1 MIGLGRALTI
11 ESATSSAIADVRRA
25 WEAAPASS
33 CVEGAPSPVLFASFA
48 FRSPAR
54 SVAFVPALTLID
66 EAGARWVEPV
76 HPLGSKSHLV
86 ASLANAEA
94 IGVVAPDVEVVE
106 PGQELAV
113 VPLVG

>member
-66 EAGARWVEPV
+66 EAGARW
-76 HPLGSKSHLV
+76 
-86 ASLANAEA
+86 A
-94 IGVVAPDVEVVE
+94 ITAGIGDAPD
-106 PGQELAV
+106 PLAAV
-113 VPLVG
+113 DAAVACLL

>member
-11 ESATSSAIADVRRA
+11 ESATPGPIADVRRA
-25 WEAAPASS
+25 WEATPTSS

-66 EAGARWVEPV
+66 EAGAR
-76 HPLGSKSHLV
+76 
-86 ASLANAEA
+86 
-94 IGVVAPDVEVVE
+94 
-106 PGQELAV
+106 
-113 VPLVG
+113 